1 MSSKSQQIREAAES
15 DLIAFIRLVAP
26 HRVLGAV
33 HEELITWWNRQDAKS
48 HQLVLLPRAH
58 QKSILMAY
66 RAAWAITRNPAVTIL
81 YISATANLAEKQLKA
96 IKDILTS
103 PIYTRYWPDMVN
115 KEEGKR
121 EKWSVGEIAV
131 DHPQRKLE
139 GVRDPTIFT
148 AGLTTSITGLHSDI
162 NILDDV
168 VVPEN
173 AYTMEGRNKVEGQY
187 SLLASIAN
195 PDGQEWV
202 VGTRYH
208 PNDLYSAL
216 LTMNEE
222 MFNKDGDLIDTLPVY
237 EIFERKVEDRGDG
250 TGEFLWPRQ
259 SRGDG
264 KWFGFNTQII
274 AKKRAQYLDKS
285 QFRAQYYNDPNDI
298 GAGGVSAGNF
308 IYYDRSHL
316 ESESGFWYYNDRR
329 LNVFAAI
336 DFAFSLKKKAD
347 YTALVVVGIDSDHN
361 IYILDIDRFKTDRIV
376 EYFNTIM
383 RQYEKWGF
391 KKLRAEVTVAQQAI
405 VRELR
410 EQYIKPNGLVLKI
423 DEYRPTSNK
432 EERIGATLE
441 PRYDNQMIYHYKGG
455 NCQVLEEELIM
466 KHPPHDDVKDALTA
480 AVDIC
485 IAPKFNA
492 TKTASRTSNVLHHP
506 RFGGVRY

>member
-1 MSSKSQQIREAAES
+1 MSKQNQIREAAEA
-15 DLIAFIRLVAP
+15 DLVAFIKLVAP
-26 HRVLGAV
+26 HRVLGSV
-33 HEELITWWNRQDAKS
+33 HEELITWWNRQGAKT

-66 RAAWAITRNPAVTIL
+66 RVAWAITNNPAITVL

-121 EKWSVGEIAV
+121 EKWSVGEISV
-131 DHPQRKLE
+131 DHPTRKLE
-139 GVRDPTIFT
+139 GVRDPTVFT
-148 AGLTTSITGLHSDI
+148 AGLTTSITGLHSDV
-162 NILDDV
+162 NVLDDV

-173 AYTMEGRNKVEGQY
+173 AYTQEGRNKVESQY

-195 PDGQEWV
+195 PMAQEWV

-216 LTMNEE
+216 LSMNEE
-222 MFNKDGDLIDTLPVY
+222 LYNKEGDIVDTSPVY
-237 EIFERKVEDRGDG
+237 EIFERKVEDHGDG

-298 GAGGVSAGNF
+298 GAGGVSLGNF
-308 IYYDRSHL
+308 IYYDKSLL
-316 ESESGFWYYNDRR
+316 ECEGGFWYYKDSR
-329 LNVFAAI
+329 LNIFAAI

-347 YTALVVVGIDSDHN
+347 YTALVVVGMDSEHN
-361 IYILDIDRFKTDRIV
+361 LFVLDIERFKTDRIV
-376 EYFNTIM
+376 EYFDAIT
-383 RQYEKWGF
+383 RQYNKWGF

-405 VRELR
+405 VRELK
-410 EQYIKPNGLVLKI
+410 EQYIKPNGMMIKI
-423 DEYRPTSNK
+423 DEYRPKGNK
-432 EERIGATLE
+432 EERIAATLE

-455 NCQVLEEELIM
+455 NCQILEEELTM
-466 KHPPHDDVKDALTA
+466 KHPPHDDIKDALTA
-480 AVDIC
+480 AVDIT

-492 TKTASRTSNVLHHP
+492 TRNTFRQSNVIYNK
-506 RFGGVRY
+506 RFGGVAL